1 MIYEPKTNYKK
12 DKMRTYIKKLKAIL
26 TLALVAAA
34 GMCFAQTAPLKLE
47 MKRATEL
54 PAGALLGATLVTP
67 LTTPAAVADE
77 HRLLAFKKGD
87 GYQKTTLVNSN
98 TILARYDQ
106 KFTISSNSSVTKNY
120 NVTDAT
126 KSGFEVAVTTKRIAD
141 TLFAMGKSMA
151 YNSDRP
157 SDTSSYIQKR
167 LTAMVGQT
175 ANVSLG
181 TRDTIFAVKGGGG
194 NEAVNDTLFAFTG
207 LQNDPLVKGGSLGLT
222 VDYAAFQ
229 TMKKGY
235 TWADTSTR
243 AGTNVKNTFWI
254 ESKTDKTTTIAFESA
269 LRQQYSNSNTNG
281 VYVIDNATGV
291 VLIRQMR
298 SVTTGYQILNNVVYA
313 ASRSTAFTESCY
325 KIQ

>member
-1 MIYEPKTNYKK
+1 
-12 DKMRTYIKKLKAIL
+12 MRTYIKKLKAIL
-26 TLALVAAA
+26 TLSLVAAA

-54 PAGALLGATLVTP
+54 PAGALLSTTPATP

-98 TILARYDQ
+98 TVLQRYDQ
-106 KFTISSNSSVTKNY
+106 KLTISSNSSVTKNY

-126 KSGFEVAVTTKRIAD
+126 KSGFEVAVTTKRITD

-151 YNSDRP
+151 YNSDQP

-167 LTAMVGQT
+167 FTAMVGQT
-175 ANVSLG
+175 TNVTLG

-194 NEAVNDTLFAFTG
+194 NQAVNDTLFAFTG

-222 VDYAAFQ
+222 VDYVALQ

-235 TWADTSTR
+235 TWVDASTYN
-243 AGTNVKNTFWI
+243 GGNNIKNTFWI
-254 ESKTDKTTTIAFESA
+254 ESKTDKTTTVAFESA

-291 VLIRQMR
+291 VLTRQMR
-298 SVTTGYQILNNVVYA
+298 SVTTGYQMLNNVVYA
-313 ASRSTAFTESCY
+313 ASRSTAFVESCY

>member
-1 MIYEPKTNYKK
+1 
-12 DKMRTYIKKLKAIL
+12 MRTHIKKLKAIL
-26 TLALVAAA
+26 TLSLAVVA
-34 GMCFAQTAPLKLE
+34 GICFAQTAPRKLD
-47 MKRATEL
+47 MKKATEL
-54 PAGALLGATLVTP
+54 PASALLNTTVITP
-67 LTTPAAVADE
+67 LILPAAVADE
-77 HRLLAFKKGD
+77 HRQLAFKKGD

-98 TILARYDQ
+98 TVLQRYDQ
-106 KFTISSNSSVTKNY
+106 KFSISSNSSVTKNY

-126 KSGFEVAVTTKRIAD
+126 KSGFAVAVTTKRIAD

-151 YNSDRP
+151 YNSDLP

-175 ANVSLG
+175 ANVTLG
-181 TRDTIFAVKGGGG
+181 TRDTIFDIKGGG
-194 NEAVNDTLFAFTG
+194 NQAVNDTLFAFTG
-207 LQNDPLVKGGSLGLT
+207 LQNDQLVKGSSLGLT

-235 TWADTSTR
+235 TWVDTTT
-243 AGTNVKNTFWI
+243 AGAGNSVKNTFWI

-269 LRQQYSNSNTNG
+269 QRQTYSNSNTNG

-291 VLIRQMR
+291 VLVRQMR
-298 SVTTGYQILNNVVYA
+298 SVTIGYQILNNVVYA

>member
-1 MIYEPKTNYKK
+1 
-12 DKMRTYIKKLKAIL
+12 MRTYIKKLKVIL
-26 TLALVAAA
+26 TLLLVVVA

-47 MKRATEL
+47 LKKMTEL
-54 PAGALLGATLVTP
+54 PASALLNTTSVTP
-67 LTTPAAVADE
+67 FTTSAIVGDE

-126 KSGFEVAVTTKRIAD
+126 KSGFQVAVTTNRIAD
-141 TLFAMGKSMA
+141 TIFAMGKSMA
-151 YNSDRP
+151 YNSDQP

-167 LTAMVGQT
+167 FTAMVGQT
-175 ANVSLG
+175 ANVTLG
-181 TRDTIFAVKGGGG
+181 IRDTIFDIKGGSSQ
-194 NEAVNDTLFAFTG
+194 AVNDTLFAFTG
-207 LQNDPLVKGGSLGLT
+207 LQNDQLVKGGSLGLT
-222 VDYAAFQ
+222 VDYAALQ

-235 TWADTSTR
+235 TWVDTTTS

-254 ESKTDKTTTIAFESA
+254 ESKTDKTTTVAFESA
-269 LRQQYSNSNTNG
+269 LRRQYSNSNTNG

-298 SVTTGYQILNNVVYA
+298 SVTTGYQILNNVVYT
-313 ASRSTAFTESCY
+313 ASRSTASIESCY